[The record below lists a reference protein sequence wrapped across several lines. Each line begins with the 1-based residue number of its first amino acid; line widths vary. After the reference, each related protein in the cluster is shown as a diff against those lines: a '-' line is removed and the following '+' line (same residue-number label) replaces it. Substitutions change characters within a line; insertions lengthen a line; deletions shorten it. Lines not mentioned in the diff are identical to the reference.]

1 MEVPSMS
8 LAPDAPGTSTAD
20 PPTVAD
26 ANRRALSE
34 DWLATLVGLILIAL
48 VLAGIVTDGL
58 IP

>member
-1 MEVPSMS
+1 MP
-8 LAPDAPGTSTAD
+8 LAPDTSTPE
-20 PPTVAD
+20 PPTVGD

-48 VLAGIVTDGL
+48 VLAGILTDGL

>member
-1 MEVPSMS
+1 MEVPSMP
-8 LAPDAPGTSTAD
+8 LAPGTSTAE

-34 DWLATLVGLILIAL
+34 AWLATLVGLILIAL
-48 VLAGIVTDGL
+48 VLAGILTDGL